1 MKPKNLKTRIF
12 LDGGNLEETK
22 EIKNR
27 LGFLDGQTTNPS
39 LVSKNPKVKER
50 LEKVKNSAGGDPS
63 LYRDLVKEISQLILG
78 IDLRRGLRDRSTSAE
93 EMLRS
98 GRRCFRG
105 FPMPILN
112 SRPRGKV

>member
-27 LGFLDGQTTNPS
+27 LGFLDGQTTNPT

-50 LEKVKNSAGGDPS
+50 LEKGQKFS
-63 LYRDLVKEISQLILG
+63 R
-78 IDLRRGLRDRSTSAE
+78 E
-93 EMLRS
+93 EMLRFT
-98 GRRCFRG
+98 G
-105 FPMPILN
+105 IW
-112 SRPRGKV
+112 